1 MNICNPHI
9 HRRTIM
15 SNKNPFEIRSDM
27 LQLAKDYMDQQY
39 HMNLDFANKM
49 YEAGQKTSED
59 MQEAY
64 KMYSMDDLM
73 AKAKEMYS
81 FVSDKGDK

>member
-1 MNICNPHI
+1 
-9 HRRTIM
+9 M

-39 HMNLDFANKM
+39 YMNKEFAEKMFEAGKKTVEELQEANKM
-49 YEAGQKTSED
+49 Y
-59 MQEAY
+59 
-64 KMYSMDDLM
+64 SMEELM
-73 AKAKEMYS
+73 EKAREMYT